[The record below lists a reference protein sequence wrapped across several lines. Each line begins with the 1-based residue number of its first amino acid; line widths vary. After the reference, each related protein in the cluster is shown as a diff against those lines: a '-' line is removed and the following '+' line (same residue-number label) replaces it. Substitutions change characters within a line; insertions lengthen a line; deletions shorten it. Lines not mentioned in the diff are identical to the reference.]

1 MNSFSMIFKKGV
13 SFEDRIFVFL
23 IYGIMTIALLIAV
36 YPLILVVSSSFSSP
50 DAVVNG
56 KVVLFPVEFTLEAY
70 EAVFEYKA
78 IWSGYRNT
86 IFIAVVGTVLNVFL
100 TLMLAYPLSRKSLYG
115 RRQITFLLTF
125 TMMFNA
131 GLIPTYMMMQNLS
144 LVGSRWAVIV
154 LGLLPVRNVILAR
167 TFYAETM
174 GQDLIEAAKIDGA
187 SEYVILWKI
196 VMPLSKAI
204 LAVIALF
211 TFVDFWNEF
220 FNSMI
225 YLNTSAKYPLQLVLR
240 EILMLNQIDPSVMSV
255 DPDTMT
261 ALQGMAELL
270 KYAIIVVSSLP
281 VMCLFPF
288 AQKYFVRG
296 VMTGAVKG

>member
-1 MNSFSMIFKKGV
+1 MNSFSTVFKKGV

-23 IYGIMTIALLIAV
+23 IYAIMTIAFCIAV

-56 KVVLFPVEFTLEAY
+56 RVILFPVEFTLEAY

-86 IFIAVVGTVLNVFL
+86 IFISTVGTVLNVLL

-125 TMMFNA
+125 TMMFSA
-131 GLIPTYMMMQNLS
+131 GLIPTYMLMQNLS

-240 EILMLNQIDPSVMSV
+240 EILMLNQIDPSVMAV